1 MQSAERP
8 GSVRRRLLILL
19 LPAGVL
25 LMGLAWFIHGLL
37 LEQMSRDFV
46 VGRLQDE
53 VAFLERQLAQSEGD
67 LSAMDTGTYFED
79 VFHHAFAI
87 ATPGGRQ
94 ISPEHWRPVLERLI
108 DDDRTAPSSCQPLIW
123 PATCWLTGAP

>member
-1 MQSAERP
+1 MRPAERA

-87 ATPGGRQ
+87 AQAGDEQ
-94 ISPEHWRPVLERLI
+94 
-108 DDDRTAPSSCQPLIW
+108 AK
-123 PATCWLTGAP
+123 